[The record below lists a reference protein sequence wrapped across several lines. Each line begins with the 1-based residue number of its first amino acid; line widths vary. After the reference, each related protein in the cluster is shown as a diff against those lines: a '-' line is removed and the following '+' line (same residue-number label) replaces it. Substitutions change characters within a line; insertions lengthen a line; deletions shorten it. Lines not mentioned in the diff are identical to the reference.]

1 MQYRNNAEVPFS
13 AYITN
18 LGKYTEGR
26 TEGEWV
32 DFPTTKEKLQE
43 TMKRIGIGDKRA
55 DGTVYEEIFITD
67 YDYNLP
73 ELVQLNLGEYEN
85 INQLN
90 YLAKKIDEIDDNMQ
104 SQFQAAADIYG
115 TSIDQ
120 LINLTDNLDKFTLY
134 ENVKNDEDFGMK
146 LINDDERKVPE
157 WLQDYIDYEA
167 YGRDEA
173 INRGGLYSEYGY
185 IEQTSDIE
193 EYYKGVADI
202 PVEDFVL
209 LPDDKKMAE
218 NIPEIL
224 VDELKNADIN
234 RRVNTLELTD
244 NQGENLTFVLTLHD
258 GSKCELVVNELQI
271 EMLARAIIHAINN
284 AEMRELAL
292 RITSLLDF
300 LPLYDVDCQENGNL
314 EYDTY
319 SQPEWKHNLF
329 DHYLAVLYRFK
340 DESGK
345 EQFSGAV
352 VKTREATPGKEIEAI
367 TRRML
372 DFSPRLKKLAG
383 VPCQVYV
390 RTVAANNA
398 QPLTQDQCLRAL
410 HHLRVQ
416 STSKTAPQAK

>member
-1 MQYRNNAEVPFS
+1 MAISIKGVNTGVIRKSNNFIALALKIKEPRN
-13 AYITN
+13 
-18 LGKYTEGR
+18 
-26 TEGEWV
+26 
-32 DFPTTKEKLQE
+32 KESLFFMSVMELRDLLIALESRLHQKHKL
-43 TMKRIGIGDKRA
+43 D
-55 DGTVYEEIFITD
+55 
-67 YDYNLP
+67 
-73 ELVQLNLGEYEN
+73 
-85 INQLN
+85 
-90 YLAKKIDEIDDNMQ
+90 
-104 SQFQAAADIYG
+104 AAARLQYE
-115 TSIDQ
+115 Q
-120 LINLTDNLDKFTLY
+120 ARDK
-134 ENVKNDEDFGMK
+134 V
-146 LINDDERKVPE
+146 I
-157 WLQDYIDYEA
+157 
-167 YGRDEA
+167 
-173 INRGGLYSEYGY
+173 
-185 IEQTSDIE
+185 
-193 EYYKGVADI
+193 
-202 PVEDFVL
+202 
-209 LPDDKKMAE
+209 KKMAE

-258 GSKCELVVNELQI
+258 GSKC

-345 EQFSGAV
+345 EQFSG
-352 VKTREATPGKEIEAI
+352 
-367 TRRML
+367 
-372 DFSPRLKKLAG
+372 
-383 VPCQVYV
+383 
-390 RTVAANNA
+390 NNA

>member
-1 MQYRNNAEVPFS
+1 MRLIVVLHQYA
-13 AYITN
+13 
-18 LGKYTEGR
+18 
-26 TEGEWV
+26 
-32 DFPTTKEKLQE
+32 TTDQRAKS
-43 TMKRIGIGDKRA
+43 GDK
-55 DGTVYEEIFITD
+55 VI
-67 YDYNLP
+67 
-73 ELVQLNLGEYEN
+73 
-85 INQLN
+85 
-90 YLAKKIDEIDDNMQ
+90 
-104 SQFQAAADIYG
+104 
-115 TSIDQ
+115 
-120 LINLTDNLDKFTLY
+120 
-134 ENVKNDEDFGMK
+134 
-146 LINDDERKVPE
+146 
-157 WLQDYIDYEA
+157 
-167 YGRDEA
+167 
-173 INRGGLYSEYGY
+173 
-185 IEQTSDIE
+185 
-193 EYYKGVADI
+193 
-202 PVEDFVL
+202 
-209 LPDDKKMAE
+209 KKMAE

-244 NQGENLTFVLTLHD
+244 NQGENLTFSLQRWLMA
-258 GSKCELVVNELQI
+258 SNELVVNERRLV
-271 EMLARAIIHAINN
+271 RWRKSPSVINN

>member
-1 MQYRNNAEVPFS
+1 MAISIKGVNTGVIRKSNNFIALALKIKEPRNKESLFFMS
-13 AYITN
+13 AMELRDLLIA
-18 LGKYTEGR
+18 LESRLHQKH
-26 TEGEWV
+26 
-32 DFPTTKEKLQE
+32 KL
-43 TMKRIGIGDKRA
+43 D
-55 DGTVYEEIFITD
+55 
-67 YDYNLP
+67 
-73 ELVQLNLGEYEN
+73 
-85 INQLN
+85 
-90 YLAKKIDEIDDNMQ
+90 
-104 SQFQAAADIYG
+104 AAARLQYE
-115 TSIDQ
+115 Q
-120 LINLTDNLDKFTLY
+120 ARDK
-134 ENVKNDEDFGMK
+134 V
-146 LINDDERKVPE
+146 I
-157 WLQDYIDYEA
+157 
-167 YGRDEA
+167 
-173 INRGGLYSEYGY
+173 
-185 IEQTSDIE
+185 
-193 EYYKGVADI
+193 
-202 PVEDFVL
+202 
-209 LPDDKKMAE
+209 KKMAE

-244 NQGENLTFVLTLHD
+244 DQGENLTFVLTLHD

-329 DHYLAVLYRFK
+329 NHYLAVLYRFK
-340 DESGK
+340 DESGN

-352 VKTREATPGKEIEAI
+352 VKTREATPGKEVEAI

-398 QPLTQDQCLRAL
+398 QPLTQDQCFARCITYVFNPPAKLHHRRNNHICFTTRLEVSSLWITSVRAL
-410 HHLRVQ
+410 INLTDNLAIRRDKTGQHSLRRAADAINHVTAHCSRLVAQ
-416 STSKTAPQAK
+416 IVCCAAHRTAFFSVLPGKPVALLTCRSTNQLALCTWLLVHNAYTLTGSTQFVAGATTRHQ

>member
-1 MQYRNNAEVPFS
+1 MAISIKGVNTGVIRKSNNFIALALKIKEPRN
-13 AYITN
+13 
-18 LGKYTEGR
+18 
-26 TEGEWV
+26 
-32 DFPTTKEKLQE
+32 KESLFFMSVMELRDLLIALESRLHQKHKL
-43 TMKRIGIGDKRA
+43 D
-55 DGTVYEEIFITD
+55 
-67 YDYNLP
+67 
-73 ELVQLNLGEYEN
+73 
-85 INQLN
+85 
-90 YLAKKIDEIDDNMQ
+90 
-104 SQFQAAADIYG
+104 AAARL
-115 TSIDQ
+115 Q
-120 LINLTDNLDKFTLY
+120 Y
-134 ENVKNDEDFGMK
+134 E
-146 LINDDERKVPE
+146 
-157 WLQDYIDYEA
+157 QA
-167 YGRDEA
+167 RD
-173 INRGGLYSEYGY
+173 
-185 IEQTSDIE
+185 
-193 EYYKGVADI
+193 
-202 PVEDFVL
+202 
-209 LPDDKKMAE
+209 
-218 NIPEIL
+218 
-224 VDELKNADIN
+224 
-234 RRVNTLELTD
+234 
-244 NQGENLTFVLTLHD
+244 QGENLTFVLTLHD
-258 GSKCELVVNELQI
+258 GNKCELVVNELQI

-372 DFSPRLKKLAG
+372 DFSQRLKKLAG

>member
-1 MQYRNNAEVPFS
+1 MAISIKGVNTGVIRKSNNFIALALKIKEPRN
-13 AYITN
+13 
-18 LGKYTEGR
+18 
-26 TEGEWV
+26 
-32 DFPTTKEKLQE
+32 KESLFFMSVMELRDLLIALESRMHQKHKL
-43 TMKRIGIGDKRA
+43 D
-55 DGTVYEEIFITD
+55 
-67 YDYNLP
+67 
-73 ELVQLNLGEYEN
+73 
-85 INQLN
+85 
-90 YLAKKIDEIDDNMQ
+90 
-104 SQFQAAADIYG
+104 AAARLQYE
-115 TSIDQ
+115 Q
-120 LINLTDNLDKFTLY
+120 ARDK
-134 ENVKNDEDFGMK
+134 V
-146 LINDDERKVPE
+146 I
-157 WLQDYIDYEA
+157 
-167 YGRDEA
+167 
-173 INRGGLYSEYGY
+173 
-185 IEQTSDIE
+185 
-193 EYYKGVADI
+193 
-202 PVEDFVL
+202 
-209 LPDDKKMAE
+209 KKMAE

-234 RRVNTLELTD
+234 RRVN
-244 NQGENLTFVLTLHD
+244 FVLTLHD

-372 DFSPRLKKLAG
+372 DFSQRLKNSR
-383 VPCQVYV
+383 VCHV
-390 RTVAANNA
+390 R
-398 QPLTQDQCLRAL
+398 
-410 HHLRVQ
+410 
-416 STSKTAPQAK
+416 SMFAP